1 MQQRCKINSKALVF
15 CGFIEYSDRQMNST
29 VTRQGQ
35 LLIHTIHLTTR
46 QHIANMPLNRP
57 TCNCSAIH
65 KLVVSGR
72 TGRAGCPK
80 LPINKNVKLT
90 VVRLGQPHLHA
101 RAAHKKLVYRRI
113 VTPLA
118 AHLSNVKKRNVCQ
131 FVCFLLPLHPNRD
144 SIHELTINNTLKNHL
159 SKHYEKRLQVGSI
172 NS

>member
-1 MQQRCKINSKALVF
+1 MITLAKLRLLFNYAVHYIFNLSVIMMQQRCKINSKALVF

-72 TGRAGCPK
+72 AGRAGCPK

-113 VTPLA
+113 VTPTC
-118 AHLSNVKKRNVCQ
+118 STFK
-131 FVCFLLPLHPNRD
+131 
-144 SIHELTINNTLKNHL
+144 
-159 SKHYEKRLQVGSI
+159 
-172 NS
+172 

>member
-1 MQQRCKINSKALVF
+1 
-15 CGFIEYSDRQMNST
+15 MNST

-57 TCNCSAIH
+57 TCNCSATH

-118 AHLSNVKKRNVCQ
+118 AHLSNVKKKKRM
-131 FVCFLLPLHPNRD
+131 
-144 SIHELTINNTLKNHL
+144 SI
-159 SKHYEKRLQVGSI
+159 RLFFTTFAPE
-172 NS
+172 